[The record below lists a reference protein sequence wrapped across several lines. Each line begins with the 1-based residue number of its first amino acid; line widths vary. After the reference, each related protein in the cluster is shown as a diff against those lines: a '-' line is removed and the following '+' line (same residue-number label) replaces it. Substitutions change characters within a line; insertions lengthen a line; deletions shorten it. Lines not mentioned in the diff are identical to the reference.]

1 MKLTG
6 RIDDAR
12 QIAMRIVNSNKE
24 TFQKA
29 IKVSKKNQLF
39 IYLFLD

>member
-29 IKVSKKNQLF
+29 IKVTKKTFILF
-39 IYLFLD
+39 IFF